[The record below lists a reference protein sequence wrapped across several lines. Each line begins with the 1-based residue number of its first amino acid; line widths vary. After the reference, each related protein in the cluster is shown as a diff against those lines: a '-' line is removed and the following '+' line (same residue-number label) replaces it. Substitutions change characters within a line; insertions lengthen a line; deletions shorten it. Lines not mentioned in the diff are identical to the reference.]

1 MGNEF
6 VQRGRNVL
14 LPFKHRVLL
23 RLRKRTFCV
32 DLSPSDVDKR
42 HSLGKAAN
50 LFSIFAALS
59 EDLVFYV
66 KTIDNEYRSKK
77 QASRKYFQ

>member
-1 MGNEF
+1 M
-6 VQRGRNVL
+6 VQQVYFNI
-14 LPFKHRVLL
+14 
-23 RLRKRTFCV
+23 
-32 DLSPSDVDKR
+32 SPQIAVNAD
-42 HSLGKAAN
+42 
-50 LFSIFAALS
+50 LFSTFAALS

>member
-1 MGNEF
+1 MESASS
-6 VQRGRNVL
+6 RS
-14 LPFKHRVLL
+14 H
-23 RLRKRTFCV
+23 
-32 DLSPSDVDKR
+32 SPSIA
-42 HSLGKAAN
+42 HSIRLTLPD

-66 KTIDNEYRSKK
+66 KTTDNECQFEK